1 MTDNQPIKTNKPA
14 ERVAKIR
21 PVHPVTGDDGLVR
34 PPWAATDLLLKH
46 YYDTEWGMPIHDER
60 GLFERLSLEA
70 FQSGLS
76 WLTILRKREAFRAAF
91 AQFDPDQVAAFDQDD
106 IARLM
111 NDVGIIRNR
120 AKILATINNARAT
133 IKLREDG
140 GLADFIWSFKPLVTP
155 TPRTI
160 EDVPTTSA
168 ESLAMSKAL
177 RKRGF
182 SFVGPTTM
190 FALMEAIG
198 MVDTHLLDSHRRGSS
213 GIWGRVD

>member
-1 MTDNQPIKTNKPA
+1 MTDDQPIKTNRPA
-14 ERVAKIR
+14 ERVARIR
-21 PVHPVTGDDGLVR
+21 PIHPVTGDDGLVR

-91 AQFDPDQVAAFDQDD
+91 AQFDPDKVAAFDQDD

-198 MVDTHLLDSHRRGSS
+198 MVDTHLLDSYRRGSS